1 MSEVNKDEAPTERK
15 SLTERIKE
23 STRQEEERLSKLFN
37 EQVEEI
43 KEYLI
48 KNRMYSITKPETES
62 FVELIDGYR
71 DAHISQK
78 LLVAKLEQQ
87 RYSIDQSS
95 TLLGNMV
102 DTKTIYETLTYVL
115 RELEAVDEDGYLL
128 EEYDQ
133 L

>member
-1 MSEVNKDEAPTERK
+1 MVGINLKEVYEPERN
-15 SLTERIKE
+15 
-23 STRQEEERLSKLFN
+23 RLGELFD

-48 KNRMYSITKPETES
+48 NKMIYSLSKPEKDS
-62 FVELIDGYR
+62 FVEVIDGYR

-78 LLVAKLEQQ
+78 LLIAKLEQQ